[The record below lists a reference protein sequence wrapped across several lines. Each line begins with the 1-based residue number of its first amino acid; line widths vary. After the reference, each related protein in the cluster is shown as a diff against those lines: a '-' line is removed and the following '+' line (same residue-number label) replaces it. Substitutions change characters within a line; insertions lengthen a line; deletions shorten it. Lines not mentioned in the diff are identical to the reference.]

1 MSRAPES
8 SGTVGLRPR
17 IIAERTGRVIRRLTR
32 FPPAA
37 IVIVPASGRGPLVG
51 GSTRE
56 VTPGRSR
63 DPVANLAA
71 ANVMHRKT
79 RTAVSVLA
87 VGMEVA
93 MVMLLVGM
101 ANGTLNEIAERL
113 QRVGADVLFQ
123 PPDASLILGATSA
136 VMPMRYID
144 LMKAQIPGVEEVTP
158 VLNWLVSKLG
168 REARAVNLWA
178 IDYPSFAAISGGFEM
193 VEGRALS
200 EPDDLVMD
208 TVLARATGMRVG
220 DRVPMMNH
228 DFKLV
233 GISRAGA
240 GGRLYARIQDV
251 QETIGAPGKASFF
264 LVKGRRGV
272 QAEDLARTLE
282 EKFKGHK
289 VTPVAQVS
297 QAMQDNA
304 VGLKQFKEALTG
316 MAVLISFMVV
326 LLAMYTTIIERTRE
340 IGILRAIGAS
350 QATVVRLVVA
360 ESFLICVAG
369 VLVGMLLAIAG
380 RWLLP
385 HVFPT
390 LSVTLTREWAL
401 IAAALGLAG
410 GLLGSLYP
418 AVKAAR
424 LDPIYALNFE

>member
-1 MSRAPES
+1 
-8 SGTVGLRPR
+8 
-17 IIAERTGRVIRRLTR
+17 
-32 FPPAA
+32 
-37 IVIVPASGRGPLVG
+37 
-51 GSTRE
+51 
-56 VTPGRSR
+56 
-63 DPVANLAA
+63 VANLAA

-79 RTAVSVLA
+79 RTGVSVLA
-87 VGMEVA
+87 VAMEVA

-113 QRVGADVLFQ
+113 QKVGADVLFQ

-136 VMPMRYID
+136 VMPVKYVD
-144 LMKAQIPGVEEVTP
+144 LMKEQVPGVEEATP
-158 VLNWLVSKLG
+158 VLNWLVSKIG
-168 REARAVNLWA
+168 PEARAVNLWA
-178 IDYPSFAAISGGFEM
+178 IDYPSFAAISGGLDM
-193 VEGRALS
+193 VEGRILS

-208 TVLARATGMRVG
+208 TVLARATGMKVG
-220 DRVPMMNH
+220 DRVPMMNRE
-228 DFKLV
+228 FKLV

-240 GGRLYARIQDV
+240 GGRLYARIQDI
-251 QETIGAPGKASFF
+251 QETIGTPGKASFF

-272 QAEDLARTLE
+272 QAEDLARALE

-289 VTPVAQVS
+289 ITPVAQVS
-297 QAMQDNA
+297 KAMQDNA
-304 VGLKQFKEALTG
+304 VGLKQFKQALTG
-316 MAVLISFMVV
+316 MAVVISFMVV

-350 QATVVRLVVA
+350 QTTVVRLVVA